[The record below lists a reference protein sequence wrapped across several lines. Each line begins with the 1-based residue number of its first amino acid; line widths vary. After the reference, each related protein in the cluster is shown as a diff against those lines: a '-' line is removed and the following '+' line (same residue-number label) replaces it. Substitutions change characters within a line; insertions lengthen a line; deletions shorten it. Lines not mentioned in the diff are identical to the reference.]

1 MLNDEIKKKI
11 TIRRMGIIIEIQNK
25 FYLWLKGEIKKKNQ
39 FNKKDLKNK
48 KKKNEDQ
55 NWNNKYK

>member
-1 MLNDEIKKKI
+1 MKLKKKI

-48 KKKNEDQ
+48 NKKNEDQ